1 MENIKQLVVG
11 KDYTYTR
18 KRIEKRKRNGDD
30 TIRIK
35 RVSVKKRRELDEG
48 GNRYE
53 EKSKGCLARFSTRTM
68 LRYAHALSRER
79 FPSPTDGPRA
89 LLKRSNNL
97 DGLYT
102 MRGAFSGRRRAC
114 RPSNKVGIKSARG
127 GDETRGPAQRRGN
140 GVSVVHQ
147 RSVVHVC
154 YLICGPC
161 PG

>member
-11 KDYTYTR
+11 KDYTYAR

-79 FPSPTDGPRA
+79 FPSPPT
-89 LLKRSNNL
+89 
-97 DGLYT
+97 
-102 MRGAFSGRRRAC
+102 
-114 RPSNKVGIKSARG
+114 
-127 GDETRGPAQRRGN
+127 GPA
-140 GVSVVHQ
+140 H
-147 RSVVHVC
+147 C
-154 YLICGPC
+154 
-161 PG
+161 